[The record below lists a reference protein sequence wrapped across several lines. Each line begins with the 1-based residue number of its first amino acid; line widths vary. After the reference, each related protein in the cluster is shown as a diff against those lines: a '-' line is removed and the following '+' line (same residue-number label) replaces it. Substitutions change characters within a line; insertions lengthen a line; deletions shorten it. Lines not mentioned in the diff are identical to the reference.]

1 MKSAWVTVL
10 EREPDLAQQAL
21 AELHRYGLASEGHFW
36 IDDLPSL
43 AWLGVLEKM
52 KEQPPPLWVIL
63 AGAKTLTE
71 PNLHYGL
78 SLLSLAVRTHLGA
91 LPIAVLGGKGEA
103 PAPQMAPPLL
113 KNALFLALDSPAW
126 QAKLVGLANRPMAA
140 DQSDYYLDM
149 YGDRQ
154 VGQWFEVGPAS
165 ERWQGAL
172 FAVAG
177 AEIDFHGVGPRGKL
191 PERSTISYSQ
201 KGLKLDVNGV
211 DHTAWA
217 LRNELSPADSYF
229 VRVRGEPSSVIFG
242 PYPEDDASNFF
253 VQALK

>member
-1 MKSAWVTVL
+1 MGNGFGARTH
-10 EREPDLAQQAL
+10 LAQQAL
-21 AELHRYGLASEGHFW
+21 AELPTATVWPPRVIFW

-43 AWLGVLEKM
+43 ARLGVLEKM

-71 PNLHYGL
+71 PNWRCRIVAAKP
-78 SLLSLAVRTHLGA
+78 LAVRTHLGA
-91 LPIAVLGGKGEA
+91 LPIAVFGGKGEA

-126 QAKLVGLANRPMAA
+126 QAKIVGLANRPSGRRPA
-140 DQSDYYLDM
+140 DYYLDV

-177 AEIDFHGVGPRGKL
+177 AEIDFHGVGPPRQAA
-191 PERSTISYSQ
+191 RA
-201 KGLKLDVNGV
+201 V
-211 DHTAWA
+211 DDQ
-217 LRNELSPADSYF
+217 LLQ
-229 VRVRGEPSSVIFG
+229 RVSS
-242 PYPEDDASNFF
+242 
-253 VQALK
+253 